1 MVFGVPTPNAA
12 GLQILARYKGEIAMG
27 ADAKT
32 VRVRGTGRVTY
43 TDLGVR
49 DTPFDPWLLVER
61 FVAR

>member
-49 DTPFDPWLLVER
+49 DTPL
-61 FVAR
+61 